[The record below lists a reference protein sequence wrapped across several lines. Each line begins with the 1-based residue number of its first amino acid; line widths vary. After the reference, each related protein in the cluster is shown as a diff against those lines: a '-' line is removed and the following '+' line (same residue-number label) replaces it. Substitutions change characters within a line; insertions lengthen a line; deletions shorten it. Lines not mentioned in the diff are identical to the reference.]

1 MNGYLMHKDSVVSR
15 IENDIILN
23 DNYRLP
29 LMLKKGADITPWI
42 CSRAVD
48 RHRTNSRL
56 LKKVIRLTDT
66 SDVSTVLKAHAAT
79 VTDNYWIKFDGE
91 NIEYKNILLND
102 DSLADVALFGTFES
116 ISNAKYIHCEYSKSP
131 ELTNIGS
138 FEKCWKLKNS
148 GWLMYKKA
156 NHDEMFSELF
166 IYKLGIE
173 LGFRMAE
180 YERGNGVIKTKDF
193 TDNAITEL
201 AKEGFDKTYG
211 ARPLRRAI
219 QSKIEDR
226 LSELILDKTIGE
238 GSKCTVDFS
247 DGEFQFNS

>member
-1 MNGYLMHKDSVVSR
+1 MHKDSVVSR
-15 IENDIILN
+15 IENDIIVD
-23 DNYRLP
+23 DNPYLP

-138 FEKCWKLKNS
+138 FEKYWKLIDDEW
-148 GWLMYKKA
+148 WLYKCDNKL
-156 NHDEMFSELF
+156 ELFSELF
-166 IYKLGIE
+166 ISRLGKKLG
-173 LGFRMAE
+173 FDMADWSLM
-180 YERGNGVIKTKDF
+180 GIISG
-193 TDNAITEL
+193 L
-201 AKEGFDKTYG
+201 
-211 ARPLRRAI
+211 
-219 QSKIEDR
+219 
-226 LSELILDKTIGE
+226 LILLVEDIILIL
-238 GSKCTVDFS
+238 
-247 DGEFQFNS
+247 

>member
-79 VTDNYWIKFDGE
+79 VTNNYWIKFDGE
-91 NIEYKNILLND
+91 NIEYKDILLND

-138 FEKCWKLKNS
+138 FEKCWRLKNNK
-148 GWLMYKKA
+148 WYMYKK
-156 NHDEMFSELF
+156 ESPQERFSEIF
-166 IYKLGIE
+166 IYKLGTFF
-173 LGFRMAE
+173 GYDMA
-180 YERGNGVIKTKDF
+180 
-193 TDNAITEL
+193 
-201 AKEGFDKTYG
+201 
-211 ARPLRRAI
+211 
-219 QSKIEDR
+219 Q
-226 LSELILDKTIGE
+226 
-238 GSKCTVDFS
+238 
-247 DGEFQFNS
+247 